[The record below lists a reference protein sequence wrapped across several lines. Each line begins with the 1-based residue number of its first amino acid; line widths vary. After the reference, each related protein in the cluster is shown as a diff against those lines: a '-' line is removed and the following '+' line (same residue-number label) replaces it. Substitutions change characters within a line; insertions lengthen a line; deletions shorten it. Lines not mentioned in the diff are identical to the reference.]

1 MTSRFFVSYLL
12 VIMQSS
18 KFHDFVCLTQVWAL
32 HALALIADCGGPMFR
47 SYVNPT
53 LEQVVDLVMTVPP
66 AITEVHQCLGKCL
79 AALITSIGPE
89 LQGKRVELYQVE
101 FKSQDLLDLV
111 QLLNNLIN
119 NAVCSGL
126 EHTALYYRL
135 KGLFMGCTKSNNS

>member
-1 MTSRFFVSYLL
+1 
-12 VIMQSS
+12 
-18 KFHDFVCLTQVWAL
+18 
-32 HALALIADCGGPMFR
+32 MFR

-101 FKSQDLLDLV
+101 FRSQDLLDLV

-119 NAVCSGL
+119 NMS
-126 EHTALYYRL
+126 R
-135 KGLFMGCTKSNNS
+135 S

>member
-1 MTSRFFVSYLL
+1 
-12 VIMQSS
+12 
-18 KFHDFVCLTQVWAL
+18 
-32 HALALIADCGGPMFR
+32 MFR

-119 NAVCSGL
+119 NAICPGL
-126 EHTALYYRL
+126 EHSAL
-135 KGLFMGCTKSNNS
+135 